1 MGSFEKQ
8 GERMVQHKMMKKI
21 ILLFLLICTSANA
34 IDLEKYYKEDLT
46 EIDRANI
53 VLFNVLQGID
63 MLQTLEIANNDA
75 YYEKNPILGKHPSE
89 AEVVTYFIARGF
101 VHYQATRMIPQRYR
115 NLFHGYNVVYNYN
128 VIRDNHQLGI
138 RIDF

>member
-1 MGSFEKQ
+1 
-8 GERMVQHKMMKKI
+8 MVQHKMMKKI

-89 AEVVTYFIARGF
+89 FQVVTYFVARGF
-101 VHYQATRMIPQRYR
+101 AHYHVTKMIPEKYR
-115 NLFHGYNVVYNYN
+115 SVWHGYNVIYNYD